1 MIPAYKFCIV
11 VGNSHRF
18 NEYIN
23 IKCSQFMIM
32 KNDKLISFIIKFT
45 SFIHNG
51 LVVGEKVE
59 KVEKVLKKSCSNP
72 DYIGSKRILCKA
84 LLDYMAGHTVKQ

>member
-1 MIPAYKFCIV
+1 
-11 VGNSHRF
+11 
-18 NEYIN
+18 
-23 IKCSQFMIM
+23 MIM

-51 LVVGEKVE
+51 LVVGE